1 MISIFQIYYDKN
13 SYKHMDPSFYPY
25 SSQEYNQYFESL
37 AMKKIYEM
45 NPELK
50 NGMEYIGVTSWKMNS
65 KTHLK
70 GSEIID
76 YINKDIESGIS
87 KDAYIYSP
95 IQGFIS
101 KGDNNGII
109 SQPTI
114 WEGHKGRLQVHKIDK
129 LLNDAGVLP
138 FDLFDGK
145 WQYCYR
151 NYWIARKEIFDE
163 YCKTVLLPAIKFFE
177 RSDIKAQMP
186 NWYQH
191 SSGKKYNSACFTL
204 EGLFGSFLAH
214 NNYTFDYIC
223 KPQTGKIR
231 KMVKIDSY
239 QIS

>member
-87 KDAYIYSP
+87 KDTYIYSP

-114 WEGHKGRLQVHKIDK
+114 FTVIGISP
-129 LLNDAGVLP
+129 AFIGVP
-138 FDLFDGK
+138 
-145 WQYCYR
+145 
-151 NYWIARKEIFDE
+151 EIFNIRLFASITEADNPFPSP
-163 YCKTVLLPAIKFFE
+163 TI
-177 RSDIKAQMP
+177 
-186 NWYQH
+186 
-191 SSGKKYNSACFTL
+191 SA
-204 EGLFGSFLAH
+204 EI
-214 NNYTFDYIC
+214 N
-223 KPQTGKIR
+223 PP
-231 KMVKIDSY
+231 
-239 QIS
+239 